1 MVSPKLMLWLFGL
14 HDRQRN
20 GWKQVERTACNT
32 PPSPRPAVQ
41 GGSSPTHEF
50 ENTPDCATQ
59 IVHKP
64 TAPSANLSL
73 RAQTLAARQSSR
85 IAIKAKGKIVFT
97 DSAKIIALEA
107 DGNRVSLRHTSG
119 TYVIRESISS
129 MALKLDRFGFVRIH
143 RSILVNR
150 VYIEEVR
157 RGGNGAYL
165 VRVSGG
171 KEYTITRTYK
181 ENLRLFAESWLG
193 AEI

>member
-1 MVSPKLMLWLFGL
+1 LVSTIVSG
-14 HDRQRN
+14 N
-20 GWKQVERTACNT
+20 GWNQVERTGCNS
-32 PPSPRPAVQ
+32 PPPPRSAVQ
-41 GGSSPTHEF
+41 GGSSHTHEF

-59 IVHKP
+59 IFHK
-64 TAPSANLSL
+64 L
-73 RAQTLAARQSSR
+73 RAQTFAARQSSR
-85 IAIKAKGKIVFT
+85 VAIKAKGKIVFT
-97 DSAKIIALEA
+97 DSEKIIALEA
-107 DGNRVSLRHTSG
+107 DGNRVSLRHTCG

-129 MALKLDRFGFVRIH
+129 IALKLDRFGFVRIH

-150 VYIEEVR
+150 VYIEELR

-181 ENLRLFAESWLG
+181 ENLRLLAESWLG